1 MPKCKKQPVRMCAG
15 CRQLKFKKELLRVV
29 RTPEKG
35 IEIDYTGK
43 KTGRG
48 VYICQ
53 QLVCLE
59 KANKGKRLE
68 KALRSSVNKEI
79 YEALRQALVAGISRE
94 E

>member
-1 MPKCKKQPVRMCAG
+1 MCAG